1 VVEFSKIEIFTTV
14 SPFSSKKFCI
24 SLSCDLDDKFKV
36 ISLIELLNRS
46 FNEAIFLTL
55 ILFVLSSSDEMVF
68 VKVKINEDPSFKLSL
83 FNSKTSEKM
92 NNSKTLVKSVSFN
105 TA

>member
-1 VVEFSKIEIFTTV
+1 MVELLEIETFTIV
-14 SPFSSKKFCI
+14 SPFSSKKFFT

-55 ILFVLSSSDEMVF
+55 ILFVLSSSDEIVF
-68 VKVKINEDPSFKLSL
+68 IKVKIIVN
-83 FNSKTSEKM
+83 KM
-92 NNSKTLVKSVSFN
+92 LN
-105 TA
+105 

>member
-1 VVEFSKIEIFTTV
+1 
-14 SPFSSKKFCI
+14 
-24 SLSCDLDDKFKV
+24 LDDKFKV
-36 ISLIELLNRS
+36 ISLIELLKRS

-68 VKVKINEDPSFKLSL
+68 IKVKINDDPSFKLFL
-83 FNSKTSEKM
+83 FNSKTSEKI
-92 NNSKTLVKSVSFN
+92 NSSKTLVKSVNFN

>member
-1 VVEFSKIEIFTTV
+1 VVEFSKIEILTTV

-68 VKVKINEDPSFKLSL
+68 VKVKINEDPSFKL
-83 FNSKTSEKM
+83 FP
-92 NNSKTLVKSVSFN
+92 V
-105 TA
+105 

>member
-1 VVEFSKIEIFTTV
+1 VVELSEIEIFTTV

-36 ISLIELLNRS
+36 ISLIELLKRS

-68 VKVKINEDPSFKLSL
+68 VKVKINDDPSLKLSL
-83 FNSKTSEKM
+83 FNSKTSEKI
-92 NNSKTLVKSVSFN
+92 NSSKTLVKSVNFN